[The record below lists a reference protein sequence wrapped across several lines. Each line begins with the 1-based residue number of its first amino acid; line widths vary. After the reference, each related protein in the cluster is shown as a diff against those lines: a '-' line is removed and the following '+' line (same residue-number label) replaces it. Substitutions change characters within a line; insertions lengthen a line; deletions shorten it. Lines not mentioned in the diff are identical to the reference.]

1 MAGLE
6 DLARMIGYSNPVL
19 APTIFAG
26 DLIGRYMSGKE
37 AEKKKQQ
44 VAEDSRVGTVLSIL
58 GGKPN
63 QIYAGKDYG
72 PQSLASYA
80 ALSKADPKRFP
91 AIKGAPA
98 APPPTAK
105 PETVP
110 PVGPDWESGGGPSG
124 TLPDATA
131 GWGTPGQIGEG
142 TFSEEAKT
150 AGKEPGFEELTKLL
164 QESLSPEYR
173 KAVTD
178 EAIRQYAATTAIS
191 QALGA
196 EKSRERY
203 KREVELERIKQWTD
217 LAKTTMQTNVLS
229 QALLGQALVASQQPS
244 SAMADVLSKGSA
256 AAQQQAMGGFQ
267 LKV

>member
-6 DLARMIGYSNPVL
+6 DLTRMIGYGNPIT
-19 APTIFAG
+19 APLVFAG
-26 DLIGRYMSGKE
+26 EMMGRYMSGKE
-37 AEKKKQQ
+37 EETKKQQ
-44 VAEDSRVGTVLSIL
+44 AAEDARVGTVLSVL
-58 GGKPN
+58 GGKPY

-72 PQSLASYA
+72 PQSLESYI

-98 APPPTAK
+98 APPAAK
-105 PETVP
+105 PKAAP
-110 PVGPDWESGGGPSG
+110 PAAPDWQSGGGPSG
-124 TLPDATA
+124 TLPDSTA
-131 GWGTPGQIGEG
+131 GYGTPSQIEEG
-142 TFSEEAKT
+142 TFSEEART

-173 KAVTD
+173 KATTD

-203 KREVELERIKQWTD
+203 KREIELERIKQWTD

-229 QALLGQALVASQQPS
+229 QSLLGQALLVSQQPS
-244 SAMADVLSKGSA
+244 AAVADVLSKGSA
-256 AAQQQAMGGFQ
+256 AAQQAMGGFQ

>member
-6 DLARMIGYSNPVL
+6 DLTRMVGYSNPVT
-19 APTIFAG
+19 APLVFAG
-26 DLIGRYMSGKE
+26 EMMGRYMSGKNE
-37 AEKKKQQ
+37 EKKKQQ
-44 VAEDSRVGTVLSIL
+44 AAEDSRVGTVLSVL
-58 GGKPN
+58 GGKPY
-63 QIYAGKDYG
+63 QIYAGKEYG
-72 PQSLASYA
+72 PQSLESYV

-98 APPPTAK
+98 VPPSTAK

-124 TLPDATA
+124 TLPDSTA

-142 TFSEEAKT
+142 SFSEEART
-150 AGKEPGFEELTKLL
+150 AGKEPGFDELTKLL

-256 AAQQQAMGGFQ
+256 AAQQAMGGFQ